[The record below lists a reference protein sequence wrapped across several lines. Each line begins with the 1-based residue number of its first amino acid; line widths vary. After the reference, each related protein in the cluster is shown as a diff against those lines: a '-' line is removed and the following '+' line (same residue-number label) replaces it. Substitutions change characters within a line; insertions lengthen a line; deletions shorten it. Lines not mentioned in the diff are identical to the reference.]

1 MKRIIIK
8 VNQGRN
14 YIYSTPTKSME
25 FFNGFLAI
33 FFGLVFLVNGTALG
47 LLKLYLN
54 FSYIGP
60 KWVWGI
66 PVLLGVLQ
74 LKYACSDSL
83 ESNVKSALIMHTCSL
98 MWFIISLLFGSDY
111 PPLSTGFFTYLCI
124 AAMCSLTALHLDGQN
139 AYELLLRKEIK
150 DA

>member
-1 MKRIIIK
+1 MKKIIMK

-25 FFNGFLAI
+25 FLNGFLSI
-33 FFGLVFLVNGTALG
+33 FFGLVFLANGTVLG

-83 ESNVKSALIMHTCSL
+83 ESNVKSALIMHTCAL

-139 AYELLLRKEIK
+139 TYELLLRKEIK